1 MFKRAD
7 RTWAPEG
14 QWAAVKDAAE
24 RKQTQVKQ
32 VDYAAESESW
42 SAEVLV
48 ASTTSCRRRRW
59 TGWRILARN
68 SAMIAGVCDSDVAGA
83 PR

>member
-24 RKQTQVKQ
+24 Q

-68 SAMIAGVCDSDVAGA
+68 SAMIASVCDSDVAGA